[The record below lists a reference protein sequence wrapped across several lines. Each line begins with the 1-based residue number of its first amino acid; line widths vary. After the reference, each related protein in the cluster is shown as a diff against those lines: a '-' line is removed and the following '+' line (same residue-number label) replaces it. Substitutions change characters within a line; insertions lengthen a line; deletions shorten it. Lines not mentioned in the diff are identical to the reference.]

1 MGKFRRFFIFLSC
14 TGVPLAFTQVT
25 QADYSHDLIQ
35 NEQLLK
41 HELEQQ
47 KRFQH
52 KQYQRLV
59 EKKAINGITNI
70 ATGFLE
76 VPKNMIN
83 LINDEDNSNVY
94 GVMGNN
100 NSNIVYGFI
109 GGGVKGI
116 IDAVGRMTVGTFDL
130 LTAPLPTQQVVYPK
144 YVWDDFDK
152 SNTYGKVFRLDES
165 YKTAKPSTQPVAI
178 VKPRLPVFDNA
189 GQYSHEETNK
199 RLNTIFENEMRK

>member
-1 MGKFRRFFIFLSC
+1 M
-14 TGVPLAFTQVT
+14 TPAT
-25 QADYSHDLIQ
+25 QADYSHELMQ

-47 KRFQH
+47 KRFQR

-59 EKKAINGITNI
+59 EKKAISGITNI
-70 ATGFLE
+70 TTGFLE

-94 GVMGNN
+94 GAMGN
-100 NSNIVYGFI
+100 NSNIVYGVI

-130 LTAPLPTQQVVYPK
+130 LTAPLPTKQVVYPN

-165 YKTAKPSTQPVAI
+165 YKTVKPGVLPVAI
-178 VKPRLPVFDNA
+178 VKPRLPVVDNA
-189 GQYSHEETNK
+189 DQYNPEETNR